1 MSDTK
6 APHDSTDG
14 LLDRTGHLQGL
25 ASDPCASAWVSANAG
40 SGKTYVLS
48 RRVIRLLLQG
58 ADPSKIL
65 CLTFTKAAAAEMTR
79 RVFDLLAEWTEC
91 DDGTLMKQ
99 LSELD
104 GVAPDADLMVRA
116 RKLFARA
123 LETPGGL
130 KIQTIH
136 AFCEALLQRFPIEA
150 NVPGH
155 FQVLDDRDQA
165 DLLAR
170 AKTRVFASAETH
182 DDQAVRDGFA
192 ILLEECTDHA
202 IDKIL
207 GEIIA
212 ERHALGAWIQ
222 SVGGLVEA
230 IQDLNLIY
238 DLSSG
243 DSLEQLDEETVNS
256 PYFSI
261 LYVQKCISVLN
272 DGGKTDRDV
281 AARMSV
287 FLAPNV
293 PLDKAQN
300 WVNIFLTKTGTW
312 RSTRTLISKASKA
325 RLADFTDKAEQE
337 IARLETLLDRRRALA
352 AVRLTYAFLAIGT
365 AVLKEYDR
373 QKSSRG
379 YLDFEDLIVNS
390 LTLLSTAEAALWVQ
404 YKLDQGIDHILVDEA
419 QDTSPRQWHIV
430 RALAAEFFSGDS
442 GHDRPRTLF
451 AVGDEKQSI
460 YSFQGAEPKY
470 FADMRRHFLQRARD
484 AEQTFHEIAL
494 RLSFRSTPDVLG
506 AVDLVFADPE
516 TAEGLTGDLDF
527 DGGAADPIQHDAVR
541 FSDPGDVTVW
551 PIFSD
556 APSPEPEDWSKPIDV
571 ETPQSA
577 KVRLAE
583 RIASQIGDWLERR
596 DRLPGTGAVISAG
609 DILVL
614 VRKRD
619 AFVPALVRALKA
631 RAIPVAGSDRLVLTD
646 HIAVKDLIA
655 LGQVMVLR
663 EDDLSLAALLKSPL
677 FNWSEEDLFA
687 VAAGRDTT
695 LWRGLE
701 ARAEDGHAPSTKAL
715 AILRDWLGSAD
726 FERPFEFYSRILDK
740 DGGRRNFKARFGGE
754 VDDVIDQFM
763 RLALDSETLQIP
775 SLDRFL
781 MDLQT
786 SEIVIKRELDA
797 ARSDIRIMTVHGA
810 KGLEA
815 PIVFLVD
822 PGSAPRH
829 AGHDPAIM
837 ALERGNGPPAL
848 TVCQTAEGKPAL
860 VTRRLEDDRRAGEQ
874 EYRRLLYVALTRARD
889 RLIVCGYQGSRG
901 AHARCWHRLVW
912 KGLAAAAEPV
922 DFDGEENAMLVW
934 RKTPEKPTT
943 GENDSETELTEPHYV
958 PLPDWAYRRA
968 EAIPIVQRLSPSDA
982 IDTLDA
988 DEPGPKSPPRDL
1000 LADAL
1005 AEESPA
1011 LRRGRLVHR
1020 LLEILPDIA
1029 DADRPDIANRAARM
1043 ALPDIGSSQRQALVA
1058 SILALLRDDRF
1069 AALFSTRG
1077 RAEVSLSGIVAKST
1091 GDRFLVSGQIDRLL
1105 ITDDTITLVDYKTN
1119 RTPPR
1124 SIGEA
1129 PGQYIAQLALYRRL
1143 LADIYP
1149 NHVIEAALL
1158 WTSGPDLMPIPTSQ
1172 LDEALRGII
1181 DC

>member
-1 MSDTK
+1 MSDIE
-6 APHDSTDG
+6 APRAGTGD
-14 LLDRTGHLQGL
+14 LLGRTGYLQGQ
-25 ASDPCASAWVSANAG
+25 ASDPQASAWVSANAG

-79 RVFDLLAEWTEC
+79 RVFDLLAGWTEC
-91 DDGTLMKQ
+91 DDDALIRQ
-99 LSELD
+99 LTDLD
-104 GVAPDADLMVRA
+104 GVAPDAGLMVRA

-155 FQVLDDRDQA
+155 FQVLDDRDQI
-165 DLLAR
+165 DLLGR
-170 AKTRVFASAETH
+170 AKTRVFATAETH
-182 DDQAVRDGFA
+182 TDQAVRDGFA
-192 ILLEECTDHA
+192 VLLEECTDHA
-202 IDKIL
+202 IDRIL

-230 IQDLNLIY
+230 VQDLNLIY
-238 DLSSG
+238 DLKS
-243 DSLEQLDEETVNS
+243 DESLEKLDEETVNS
-256 PYFSI
+256 PNFSV
-261 LYVQKCISVLN
+261 LYVQKCIPILN
-272 DGGKTDRDV
+272 EGGKSDQEV
-281 AARMSV
+281 AARMAL
-287 FLAPNV
+287 FLAPEK

-312 RSTRTLISKASKA
+312 RSTKRFIGKASKA
-325 RLADFTDKAEQE
+325 RLADFTERSEQE

-352 AVRLTYAFLAIGT
+352 AVRLTAAFLAVGT

-379 YLDFEDLIVNS
+379 FLDFEDLIVNS
-390 LTLLSTAEAALWVQ
+390 LELLSTAEAAQWVQ

-419 QDTSPRQWHIV
+419 QDTSPRQWRIV
-430 RALAAEFFSGDS
+430 RALGAEFFSGDS

-470 FADMRRHFLQRARD
+470 FADMRRHFLRRARD

-494 RLSFRSTPDVLG
+494 RLSFRSTPDVLS
-506 AVDLVFADPE
+506 AVDQVFADPA
-516 TAEGLTGDLDF
+516 TAEGLTGDMDAD
-527 DGGAADPIQHDAVR
+527 DGVADPIQHDAVR

-556 APSPEPEDWSKPIDV
+556 TPSPEPEDWSQPIDV

-583 RIASQIGDWLERR
+583 RIAAQIEEWLIRR

-631 RAIPVAGSDRLVLTD
+631 RSIPVAGSDRLVLTD

-677 FNWSEEDLFA
+677 FNWSEGDLFE
-687 VAAGRDTT
+687 VAAGRDST
-695 LWRGLE
+695 LWRSLE
-701 ARAEDGHAPSTKAL
+701 AKAENGHAVSADAL
-715 AILRDWLGSAD
+715 ATLRDWLGSAD

-763 RLALDSETLQIP
+763 RLALDAETLQTP

-786 SEIVIKRELDA
+786 SEIVIKRELDT

-837 ALERGNGPPAL
+837 PLERPDGPPAL
-848 TVCQTAEGKPAL
+848 TVCQTADGKPAL
-860 VTRRLEDDRRAGEQ
+860 VTKHLEDDRRAGEQ

-901 AHARCWHRLVW
+901 AHARCWHNLVW
-912 KGLAAAAEPV
+912 NGLAAAAEPA
-922 DFDGEENAMLVW
+922 DFDGEENAMLIW
-934 RKTPEKPTT
+934 RKTPDKPVSAKDDPESGTT
-943 GENDSETELTEPHYV
+943 PPADL
-958 PLPDWAYRRA
+958 PLPDWAHRPA
-968 EAIPIVQRLSPSDA
+968 DALAIVQRLSPSDA
-982 IDTLDA
+982 IDSTDA

-1005 AEESPA
+1005 GEESPA
-1011 LRRGRLVHR
+1011 LKRGRLVHR
-1020 LLEILPDIA
+1020 LLEILPDVA
-1029 DADRPDIANRAARM
+1029 EAARQETAGRAATM
-1043 ALPDIGSSQRQALVA
+1043 ALPDIDPAQRQALVA
-1058 SILALLRDDRF
+1058 SILALLEDERF
-1069 AALFSTRG
+1069 APLFTTRG
-1077 RAEVSLSGIVAKST
+1077 RAEVSLSGLVTKST
-1091 GDRFLVSGQIDRLL
+1091 GARFLVSGQIDRLL
-1105 ITDDTITLVDYKTN
+1105 ITDETITLVDFKTN
-1119 RTPPR
+1119 RVPPR
-1124 SIGEA
+1124 SIDDA
-1129 PGQYIAQLALYRRL
+1129 PAQYIAQLALYRRL

-1158 WTSGPDLMPIPTSQ
+1158 WTSGPALMPIPTSR
-1172 LDEALRGII
+1172 LDDALRII
-1181 DC
+1181 LDC